1 MKQMSKKQAIVTAAA
16 ELFAEKGFTE
26 TTASEVA
33 ERAGVA
39 QGTLFYHFKTK
50 ENIMLEVFESI
61 MDRYQAG
68 MEHAVGETET
78 GLAALEALIKFQ
90 FAFVEEN
97 SRVFL
102 VVLRDFP
109 SFMAHSD
116 SPLKVKVHARLSSVS
131 NVFRDILKRGCEDGS
146 LRDLRIESTVQI
158 LRGLTSGLIRH
169 RLLGFSSSFP
179 GSDEVVDFCRQAL
192 QPSADLLA

>member
-1 MKQMSKKQAIVTAAA
+1 VQ
-16 ELFAEKGFTE
+16 
-26 TTASEVA
+26 
-33 ERAGVA
+33 AGVA

-50 ENIMLEVFESI
+50 ENILLEVFESI

-68 MEHAVGETET
+68 MESAIKGTKN
-78 GLAALEALIKFQ
+78 GMAAFEALLNFQ

-116 SPLKVKVHARLSSVS
+116 SPQKARVHARLAIVS
-131 NVFRDILKRGCEDGS
+131 DVLRSIILRGCKDGSFRDLP
-146 LRDLRIESTVQI
+146 IEPTVQI

-169 RLLGFSSSFP
+169 RLLGFSSSPP
-179 GSDEVVDFCRQAL
+179 GSDEVINFCRQAL
-192 QPSADLLA
+192 QFPADL